1 MATIQDF
8 LNDILKAIY
17 GKDVRQSIHDAI
29 QQCYNDV
36 NDPELNTAAFETA
49 VQNKIDDGSLAHL
62 TIAKKSIT
70 EDKLADESVTE
81 EKLDENLQ
89 NKFIQQSSL
98 LRNVEYANLKNAD
111 LEDVTGIGG
120 HTGARIGTTTLIPV
134 TGTVYVKAFVTA
146 TYSGSDAQV
155 LFMDWYDADKSIL
168 KTVQCDKYVTNIWRI
183 TNANVIYKYKI
194 TLDSNVSYVRLRF
207 TGNLS
212 TLDTV
217 VKNIMSYSDIPIDE
231 DVTNE
236 NYKYIHSEDLKR
248 YINDSLNSYY
258 RFSQIGRLMEKPE
271 YDYTCWSHDMLHYD
285 SVNDRFVQTMKSNDQ
300 HGGSEGCLYI
310 SYIDAKTLKATKP
323 AEIPLSDGIN
333 HVTWGQ
339 GFWINASGQY
349 VIIGTI
355 GTERDTSAKYH
366 RIVSSDHG
374 TTWTDMGEIIFPE
387 GYETYYFHSCH
398 LLSSGRV
405 LGVFDDGSIAAGT
418 STKTEI
424 AYSDDD
430 GLNWK
435 IVSISADVSSV
446 EQHFVEIDDTV
457 MMIGRANNYNAGP
470 NAAVIS
476 FSQDNGI
483 TWTKARNSGS
493 LVMHCSNAVSF
504 VHDDMVEVFTLSRYY
519 KKQGK
524 KNGVIRHYIATKE
537 DALSDYFSLVECF
550 YGTGNVA
557 ADFHAPG
564 LAMDSEGNVIVS
576 YSDSVPS
583 SSTPTELYY
592 LYGTATAGRYV
603 VCDGRASD
611 MLPYSGAKIEEMFRK
626 LREELQG

>member
-1 MATIQDF
+1 MSDSNIESLLQQ
-8 LNDILKAIY
+8 ILSAVL
-17 GKDVRQSIHDAI
+17 GKDVRQAIHDSI
-29 QQCYNDV
+29 QQCYSDV
-36 NDPELNTAAFETA
+36 TNPDLNVEAFETA
-49 VQNKIDDGSLAHL
+49 VQNKIDSGALAAM
-62 TIAKKSIT
+62 TIADESIT
-70 EDKLADESVTE
+70 ER
-81 EKLDENLQ
+81 KLDENLQ
-89 NKFIQQSSL
+89 NKFIQQSSI
-98 LRNVEYANLKNAD
+98 LRNVEYANLKNTD
-111 LEDVTGIGG
+111 VEDVTGIGG
-120 HTGARIGTTTLIPV
+120 NATARIGTSLIPAS
-134 TGTVYVKAFVTA
+134 GTIYIKVFTTA
-146 TYSGSDAQV
+146 TFGGSRSQA
-155 LFMDWYDADKSIL
+155 LWMDWYDKNKSIL
-168 KTVQCDKYVTNIWRI
+168 KTVQCDKYISGELSISDTNL
-183 TNANVIYKYKI
+183 IYRYKVP
-194 TLDSNVSYVRLRF
+194 LDSNVSYVRLRHPANQ
-207 TGNLS
+207 T
-212 TLDTV
+212 TLEASA
-217 VKNIMSYSDIPIDE
+217 KNIMSYSDIPMDE
-231 DVTNE
+231 EITNE
-236 NYKYIHSEDLKR
+236 KYKYIHSDDLKR

-258 RFSQIGRLMEKPE
+258 RFSQVGRLMEKPE
-271 YDYTCWSHDMLHYD
+271 YNYTCWSHDMLHYD
-285 SVNDRFVQTMKSNDQ
+285 SENDRFVQTMKSNDQ

-310 SYIDAKTLKATKP
+310 SYIDSKTLKATKP

-339 GFWINASGQY
+339 GFWINSSGQY

-366 RIVSSDHG
+366 RIVSSDYG

-387 GYETYYFHSCH
+387 GYGAYYFHSCH

-405 LGVFDDGSIAAGT
+405 LGVFDNGSISAGAS

-430 GLNWK
+430 GLNWE

-476 FSQDNGI
+476 FSQDDGE

-564 LAMDSEGNVIVS
+564 LAMDQEGNVLVS

-592 LYGTATAGRYV
+592 LYGTATAGKPV

-611 MLPYSGAKIEEMFRK
+611 VLPYSGAKIEELIAEVKRQFI
-626 LREELQG
+626 LS

>member
-1 MATIQDF
+1 MIMSDSNIESLLQQ
-8 LNDILKAIY
+8 ILSAVL
-17 GKDVRQSIHDAI
+17 GKDVRQAIHDSI
-29 QQCYNDV
+29 QQCYSDV
-36 NDPELNTAAFETA
+36 TNPDLNVEAFETA
-49 VQNKIDDGSLAHL
+49 VQNKIDSGALAAM
-62 TIAKKSIT
+62 TIADESIT
-70 EDKLADESVTE
+70 ER
-81 EKLDENLQ
+81 KLDENLQ
-89 NKFIQQSSL
+89 NKFIQQSSI
-98 LRNVEYANLKNAD
+98 LRNVEYANLKNTD
-111 LEDVTGIGG
+111 VEDVTGIGG
-120 HTGARIGTTTLIPV
+120 NATARIGTSLIPAS
-134 TGTVYVKAFVTA
+134 GTIYIKVFTTA
-146 TYSGSDAQV
+146 TFGGSRSQA
-155 LFMDWYDADKSIL
+155 LWMDWYDKNKSIL
-168 KTVQCDKYVTNIWRI
+168 KTVQCDKYISGELSISDTNL
-183 TNANVIYKYKI
+183 IYRYKVP
-194 TLDSNVSYVRLRF
+194 LDSNVSYVRLRHPANQ
-207 TGNLS
+207 T
-212 TLDTV
+212 TLEASA
-217 VKNIMSYSDIPIDE
+217 KNIMSYSDIPMDE
-231 DVTNE
+231 EITNE
-236 NYKYIHSEDLKR
+236 KYKYIHSDDLKR

-258 RFSQIGRLMEKPE
+258 RFSQVGRLMEKPE
-271 YDYTCWSHDMLHYD
+271 YNYTCWSHDMLHYD
-285 SVNDRFVQTMKSNDQ
+285 SENDRFVQTMKSNDQ

-310 SYIDAKTLKATKP
+310 SYIDSKTLKATKP

-339 GFWINASGQY
+339 GFWINSSGQY

-366 RIVSSDHG
+366 RIVSSDYG

-387 GYETYYFHSCH
+387 GYGAYYFHSCH

-405 LGVFDDGSIAAGT
+405 LGVFDDGSISAGAS

-430 GLNWK
+430 GLNWE

-476 FSQDNGI
+476 FSQDDGE

-564 LAMDSEGNVIVS
+564 LAMDQEGNVLVS

-592 LYGTATAGRYV
+592 LYGTATAGKPV

-611 MLPYSGAKIEEMFRK
+611 VLPYSGAKIEELIAEVKRQFI
-626 LREELQG
+626 LS

>member
-1 MATIQDF
+1 MATIQEC
-8 LNDILKAIY
+8 LNNILKAVY

-29 QQCYNDV
+29 EQCYNDV
-36 NDPELNTAAFETA
+36 NDPELNTEAFETA

-62 TIAKKSIT
+62 TIAEKSIT

-98 LRNVEYANLKNAD
+98 LRNVEYANLKNSD
-111 LEDVTGIGG
+111 VEDVTGIGG
-120 HTGARIGTTTLIPV
+120 NAGARIGTPLISV
-134 TGTVYVKAFVTA
+134 SGTIYVKVFTTA
-146 TYSGSDAQV
+146 TFGGSKA
-155 LFMDWYDADKSIL
+155 LALWMDWYDENKSIL
-168 KTVQCDKYVTNIWRI
+168 KTVQCDKFISGELSI
-183 TNANVIYKYKI
+183 SDINVIYRYKVP
-194 TLDSNVSYVRLRF
+194 LDSNVSYVRLRHPANQ
-207 TGNLS
+207 T
-212 TLDTV
+212 TLEASA
-217 VKNIMSYSDIPIDE
+217 KNIMSYSDIPMDE
-231 DVTNE
+231 EITNE

-258 RFSQIGRLMEKPE
+258 RFSQVGRLMEKPE

-323 AEIPLSDGIN
+323 AEIPLSNGFN
-333 HVTWGQ
+333 HITWGQ
-339 GFWINASGQY
+339 GFWINSSGQY

-366 RIVSSDHG
+366 RIISSDHG
-374 TTWTDMGEIIFPE
+374 TTWIDMGEIVFPS
-387 GYETYYFHSCH
+387 GYESYYFHSCH

-430 GLNWK
+430 GLNWE

-476 FSQDNGI
+476 FSQDDGE

-519 KKQGK
+519 TKQGK

-550 YGTGNVA
+550 YGTGSVA

-592 LYGTATAGRYV
+592 LYGTATAGRSV

>member
-1 MATIQDF
+1 
-8 LNDILKAIY
+8 
-17 GKDVRQSIHDAI
+17 
-29 QQCYNDV
+29 
-36 NDPELNTAAFETA
+36 
-49 VQNKIDDGSLAHL
+49 
-62 TIAKKSIT
+62 
-70 EDKLADESVTE
+70 
-81 EKLDENLQ
+81 
-89 NKFIQQSSL
+89 
-98 LRNVEYANLKNAD
+98 
-111 LEDVTGIGG
+111 
-120 HTGARIGTTTLIPV
+120 
-134 TGTVYVKAFVTA
+134 
-146 TYSGSDAQV
+146 
-155 LFMDWYDADKSIL
+155 MDWYDKNKSIL
-168 KTVQCDKYVTNIWRI
+168 KTVQCDKYISGELSISDTNL
-183 TNANVIYKYKI
+183 IYRYKVP
-194 TLDSNVSYVRLRF
+194 LDSNVSYVRLRHPANQ
-207 TGNLS
+207 T
-212 TLDTV
+212 TLEASA
-217 VKNIMSYSDIPIDE
+217 KNIMSYSDIPMDE
-231 DVTNE
+231 EITNE
-236 NYKYIHSEDLKR
+236 KYKYIHSDDLKR

-258 RFSQIGRLMEKPE
+258 RFSQVGRLMEKPE
-271 YDYTCWSHDMLHYD
+271 YNYTCWSHDMLHYD
-285 SVNDRFVQTMKSNDQ
+285 SENDRFVQTMKSNDQ

-310 SYIDAKTLKATKP
+310 SYIDSKTLKATKP

-339 GFWINASGQY
+339 GFWINSSGQY

-366 RIVSSDHG
+366 RIVSSDYG

-387 GYETYYFHSCH
+387 GYGAYYFHSCH

-405 LGVFDDGSIAAGT
+405 LGVFDDGSISAGAS

-430 GLNWK
+430 GLNWE

-476 FSQDNGI
+476 FSQDDGE

-564 LAMDSEGNVIVS
+564 LAMDQEGNVLVS

-592 LYGTATAGRYV
+592 LYGTATAGKPV

-611 MLPYSGAKIEEMFRK
+611 VLPYSGAKIEELIAEVKRQFI
-626 LREELQG
+626 LS